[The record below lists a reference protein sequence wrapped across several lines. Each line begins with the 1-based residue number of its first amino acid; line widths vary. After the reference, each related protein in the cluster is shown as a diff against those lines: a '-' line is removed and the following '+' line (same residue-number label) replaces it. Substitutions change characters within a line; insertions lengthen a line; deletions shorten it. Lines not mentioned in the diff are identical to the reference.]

1 MIRTIA
7 RYGVRHIPGSTWTAL
22 KALARGDG
30 VRGPAIREFENRFAG
45 YHGVHQAVS
54 ASYGRMAFYYIL
66 RALEIPR
73 GSEIIFPA
81 LTFWVVPEMAR
92 ILGFRPIFVDIDPLT
107 FNLDPAKF
115 ERAITPTTRAVVPT
129 HLYGQPCDM
138 DPIMSIAAAHR
149 LVVIEDCAHALGAT
163 YKGRKVGTFGEAA
176 FFSFQMLKPLNSY
189 GGGMA
194 ITNKPELAGRIR
206 LQAEA
211 EPWPS
216 AKDIWRKVL
225 LGNLQRKLIGPYG
238 FTFSMFLA
246 FYIASLFGDYD
257 LSRYLWEKIRP
268 LDPLP
273 ESYRKRY
280 TNAQALLGL
289 AMLEEIDRLNAVN
302 RKHAEKL
309 TAGLNG
315 IDAIRTPPAYPETS
329 PVCYQYGIRASDP
342 AALKHYAIRRGIDV
356 EIMHVDICNKL
367 DLFGPGQTPC
377 SVAEATEHTVQLPV
391 YTGLKDRDLD
401 RIVRVIRQA
410 VHPPVPLSPATE
422 RRAQE
427 EPPGQS
433 APTRPGHQMPRATR
447 APATG

>member
-7 RYGVRHIPGSTWTAL
+7 RYGVRHVPGSARTAFQ
-22 KALARGDG
+22 ALASGKG
-30 VRGPAIREFENRFAG
+30 LRGPAIREFEERFAG
-45 YHGVHQAVS
+45 YHGVRHAVS

-66 RALEIPR
+66 SALEIPR

-107 FNLDPAKF
+107 FNMDPTKF
-115 ERAITPTTRAVVPT
+115 ERAITPNTRAVVPT

-138 DPIMSIAAAHR
+138 DPIMSVAAAHG
-149 LVVIEDCAHALGAT
+149 LHVIEDCAHALGAT
-163 YKGRKVGTFGEAA
+163 YRGRKVGSFGEAA

-194 ITNKPELAGRIR
+194 ITNNPETAGRIR
-206 LQAEA
+206 SQAEA

-216 AKDIWRKVL
+216 AKDVWRKVL

-238 FTFSMFLA
+238 FTFTMFIA
-246 FYIASLFGDYD
+246 FYTASLFGDYD

-268 LDPLP
+268 LAPLP

-280 TNAQALLGL
+280 TNVQALLGL
-289 AMLEEIDRLNAVN
+289 AMLERIDRLNAVN
-302 RKHAEKL
+302 REHAEKL
-309 TAGLNG
+309 SAGLNG
-315 IDAIRTPPAYPETS
+315 IDAIRTPAANPETS
-329 PVCYQYGIRASDP
+329 PVYYQYCIRASDP
-342 AALKHYAIRRGIDV
+342 AALKRYAIRRGIDV

-367 DLFGPGQTPC
+367 ELFGASQTHCP
-377 SVAEATEHTVQLPV
+377 VAEATEHTLQLPV
-391 YTGLKDRDLD
+391 YSGLKDRDLD

-410 VHPPVPLSPATE
+410 VHQPAPHAPTTE

-427 EPPGQS
+427 EPPG
-433 APTRPGHQMPRATR
+433 
-447 APATG
+447 